1 MTKHKRTYHH
11 TLTLY
16 YQNFEIGLRQTSYFQ
31 SDEASSDSY
40 DSLTRNGSQARM
52 SRCLATP
59 EANRVDLCALLWV
72 RLRVSFA
79 YAALVVVSAAVAAP
93 AQGTSSVSVRAR

>member
-1 MTKHKRTYHH
+1 
-11 TLTLY
+11 
-16 YQNFEIGLRQTSYFQ
+16 
-31 SDEASSDSY
+31 
-40 DSLTRNGSQARM
+40 M

-93 AQGTSSVSVRAR
+93 AQGASSVSVRAR